1 MTKIK
6 IQVPKLHLTQNSLK
20 RFYHSFFIPR
30 NQTSAHVVVAEYY
43 IHAPPVV
50 SAFGWFVFYFIEKI
64 NSILLCIVQCRIK
77 KVNRKALFNGCIS
90 HSVNLCGTH
99 SFSVNAS
106 CVTFFGS
113 MESLYTF
120 FSGSTSRWERLKEYA
135 SVTVK
140 RIVETR
146 WSASFEVVK
155 QAKHNPLLRA
165 AFL

>member
-1 MTKIK
+1 M
-6 IQVPKLHLTQNSLK
+6 
-20 RFYHSFFIPR
+20 Y
-30 NQTSAHVVVAEYY
+30 
-43 IHAPPVV
+43 
-50 SAFGWFVFYFIEKI
+50 
-64 NSILLCIVQCRIK
+64 CVQCRIK

-146 WSASFEVVK
+146 WSALFEAVKSVATSFDSYVDAINSLLDSNENQDTREAAGQNLNAILNYLFLCHLYTWCDIPAEVDIV
-155 QAKHNPLLRA
+155 
-165 AFL
+165 